1 MKTLFKSSW
10 LSLIVVITLFNLS
23 GCLKDD
29 FDNPPTNI
37 PEIKDEQIITFDQL
51 LEKLTPGKIT
61 NIQED
66 KYLEA
71 LVAADDQSGNIF
83 KILVLKDMRG
93 EKGLSMSIDENELH
107 ALYPVGQVVYVHLK
121 DLAIGNFEG
130 LPTLGVN
137 SGNTVGR
144 IPASLVRSLLI
155 KSGRTAPV
163 EPLKIKFSELNSSHY
178 SRLIQL
184 EGMQFE
190 TATATTTYADATADP
205 PLSVNHNLT
214 DCDENKIILRNS
226 GFASFAGQTVPQ
238 GNGSIIAVYS
248 YYRSAPQLLIRN
260 VTDINFDQ
268 ERCGGGGVSGN
279 RIRIKDLRAMYAGN
293 NVNFSEGF
301 VQGVVISDIANK
313 NINGQNVVIQDGD
326 YGILLRFS
334 SAVNIPLNT
343 EIKVGLKG
351 GLMSPFNGLL
361 QVQNLNSQNVDILN
375 VNVNVTPKVLTIA
388 QIDLKE
394 HESTFV
400 QIQNATLSGGNKF
413 EDTTIKLKDAS
424 GEVQFFTNRTATF
437 AAQPVTTG
445 TITVTGIVSNFN
457 GKQLSIRNL
466 GDITGGT
473 PCDLTDPSADCDG
486 DGVPNGQ
493 DCAPSNATIYPGAPC
508 NDNDP
513 NTFGDAYDD
522 NCVCK
527 GSSGGIG
534 GLNETFDSQTADKD
548 VELAGWEN
556 VNVKGNRKWLTKY
569 FGTEKNFYAQA
580 TAFGTSG
587 PAEMEAWLITPVLD
601 TDKASAFSLK
611 TSFQSWVHDGLSI
624 WVTANYTGDPS
635 TTNWQEVSGLRIAT
649 QGDTN
654 QSWIPSGTVDLK
666 QYGKNIRIGFKHV
679 GSQSKNTTSYRIDDI
694 KVE

>member
-1 MKTLFKSSW
+1 MKTLFKTSW
-10 LSLIVVITLFNLS
+10 LSLIAVITLFNLS

-29 FDNPPTNI
+29 FDNPPSNI

-51 LEKLTPGKIT
+51 FEKLTPGQIT

-163 EPLKIKFSELNSSHY
+163 VPLKVKFSELNSSHF
-178 SRLIQL
+178 SRLIEL

-190 TATATTTYADATADP
+190 TATASTTYADAVSDP
-205 PLSVNHNLT
+205 PLSVNHNLV
-214 DCDENKIILRNS
+214 DCDDNKIILRNS
-226 GFASFAGQTVPQ
+226 GFAQFANQIVPQ
-238 GNGSIIAVYS
+238 GNGSIVVVYS
-248 YYRSAPQLLIRN
+248 FFRNAAQLLIRD

-268 ERCGGGGVSGN
+268 ERCGGGGTSGD
-279 RIRIKDLRAMYAGN
+279 RIRIKDLRAMYTGN
-293 NVNFSEGF
+293 NVDLKDGF

-313 NINGQNVVIQDGD
+313 NINGQNVIVQDGD
-326 YGILLRFS
+326 HGILLRFT

-351 GLMSPFNGLL
+351 GLMSPLNGLL
-361 QVQNLNSQNVDILN
+361 QVQNLNSQNVDIISAN
-375 VNVNVTPKVLTIA
+375 VQVTPKVLTIA
-388 QIDLKE
+388 QIDLTE
-394 HESTFV
+394 HESTLV
-400 QIQNATLSGGNKF
+400 QIQNATLSGGSKF
-413 EDTTIKLKDAS
+413 EDTTIKLIDAS
-424 GEVQFFTNRTATF
+424 GEVQFFTNRAATF
-437 AAQPVTTG
+437 ATQPITNG
-445 TITVTGIVSNFN
+445 TIAVTGIVSNFN
-457 GKQLSIRNL
+457 GKQVSIRNL

-473 PCDLTDPSADCDG
+473 PCDINDPNADCDG
-486 DGVPNGQ
+486 DGVSNGQ
-493 DCAPSNATIYPGAPC
+493 DCAPNNATIYPGAPC

-513 NTFGDAYDD
+513 NTFGDAYDG
-522 NCVCK
+522 NCECK
-527 GSSGGIG
+527 GSTDGIG
-534 GLNETFDSQTADKD
+534 GLNESFDSQTAETDIA
-548 VELAGWEN
+548 LTGWEN

-569 FGTEKNFYAQA
+569 FGNERNFYAQA
-580 TAFGTSG
+580 TAFGNTG
-587 PAEMEAWLITPVLD
+587 PAEMEAWLITPILD
-601 TDKASAFSLK
+601 TDKASAFSLR

-624 WVTANYTGDPS
+624 WVTTNYTGDPN
-635 TTNWQEVSGLRIAT
+635 TTVWQEVSGLRIAT

-654 QSWIPSGTVDLK
+654 QSWIPSGTIDLK

-679 GSQSKNTTSYRIDDI
+679 GSQSKDTTSYRIDDI